1 MKEYQ
6 QIITDEKKDLDSK
19 IGRLTVLIESE
30 KFDSINPAEQVR
42 MKQQRT
48 IMKQYSDVLGARIQN
63 FT

>member
-19 IGRLTVLIESE
+19 INKLGEFIGSDEFASV
-30 KFDSINPAEQVR
+30 PMAEQVR

-48 IMKQYSDVLGARIQN
+48 IMKQYSDVLAARIQN